1 MTFDVALFLTTFTTL
16 FVIADPLGALP
27 VFLALTQRNTHAER
41 NRIGWQAVLTSGIV
55 LATFGLF
62 GRFILDLL
70 GISVEAMQISGG
82 LLLLIVALELMNG
95 NNEKEPT
102 PEQMKINV
110 ALVPLAVPLMAG
122 PGAIVA
128 IMIASSTAIIMSA
141 VEDARNSSAGVVGGM
156 LAVGAAFLLLHIC
169 ELLVF
174 RFANPVRRVLGDG
187 GTVFLTRIAGM
198 LLSAI
203 SVQLI
208 IVGVTVVVNSF

>member
-82 LLLLIVALELMNG
+82 LLLLSVALELMNG

-128 IMIASSTAIIMSA
+128 IMIA

>member
-1 MTFDVALFLTTFTTL
+1 M
-16 FVIADPLGALP
+16 
-27 VFLALTQRNTHAER
+27 
-41 NRIGWQAVLTSGIV
+41 
-55 LATFGLF
+55 
-62 GRFILDLL
+62 
-70 GISVEAMQISGG
+70 
-82 LLLLIVALELMNG
+82 
-95 NNEKEPT
+95 
-102 PEQMKINV
+102 
-110 ALVPLAVPLMAG
+110 
-122 PGAIVA
+122 A
-128 IMIASSTAIIMSA
+128 IMIA